1 MDIQSDP
8 YGNEA
13 PNFYN
18 LRTEYGP
25 SVYSLTNMIVF
36 SSVYQ
41 LPVGRGKTFLSSPN
55 AFVQTALGNWNLGS
69 IISHTSGQPF
79 NAILGA
85 DVANTGARINGRIDF
100 II

>member
-1 MDIQSDP
+1 MGTS
-8 YGNEA
+8 A
-13 PNFYN
+13 NFYN

-41 LPVGRGKTFLSSPN
+41 LPFGRGKTFVSSPN
-55 AFVQTALGNWNLGS
+55 AFVAS
-69 IISHTSGQPF
+69 
-79 NAILGA
+79 AIGIW
-85 DVANTGARINGRIDF
+85 VASSPTLQDNHLTRSLVQMWPIPAARINGRIDL